1 VEHLKINNTAK
12 NEIKLIIKKEFFEI
26 NFFGNWTVESSAK
39 GVEGLL
45 LNLADYPKIRKMT
58 FATKKLDDWDS
69 FFMAQ
74 LMVIIDF
81 AKNKKITVDIESL
94 PKGIQGLL
102 ALAYSVSER
111 DGARKQK
118 KKTSLIELIGRSLL
132 KAKFEIK
139 NLVTFLGDLIHSSFS
154 LIKGT
159 GRFRF
164 VDLMTYIQDCGPAS
178 LPIVS
183 LISFLVGLILAFVG
197 ALQLSLF
204 GAQMYLADLVG
215 LGMTREMGALM
226 VGIIMAGRTG
236 ASYAAQIGT
245 MNVNSEIDALK
256 TMGFNPMEFLVMPR
270 MLALILV
277 MPLLCLY
284 ADFMGMLGG
293 AAVAIGLFD
302 ISSTE
307 YWSRTEL
314 AVQLKDVLV
323 GLFKA
328 SIFGILIAY
337 SGCIRGMQC
346 GRSAS
351 AVGDAATSAV
361 VTGIIFIVISDSLIT
376 IIFNQLGI

>member
-1 VEHLKINNTAK
+1 MSKINNTTK
-12 NEIKLIIKKEFFEI
+12 NEIKLIVKKEVFEI
-26 NFFGNWTVESSAK
+26 NFFGNWTTDSPAQ
-39 GVEGLL
+39 GVEELL
-45 LNLADYPKIRKMT
+45 LRLADYPKIKKLT
-58 FATKKLDDWDS
+58 FSTKKLDDWDS
-69 FFMAQ
+69 FFMTQ
-74 LMVIIDF
+74 LILIIDF
-81 AKNKKITVDIESL
+81 AKNKKITVDIQSL

-102 ALAYSVSER
+102 ELAYSVKER

-118 KKTSLIELIGRSLL
+118 KKISLIELIGRSLL
-132 KAKFEIK
+132 NAKVELK
-139 NLVTFLGDLIHSSFS
+139 NLVTFLGDLIQSAFS

-307 YWSRTEL
+307 YWARTEL
-314 AVQLKDVLV
+314 AVDLKDVLV

>member
-1 VEHLKINNTAK
+1 MSKINNTTK
-12 NEIKLIIKKEFFEI
+12 NEIKLIVKKEVFEI
-26 NFFGNWTVESSAK
+26 NFFGNWTTDSPAQ
-39 GVEGLL
+39 GVEELL
-45 LNLADYPKIRKMT
+45 LRLADYPKIKKLT
-58 FATKKLDDWDS
+58 FSTKKLDDWDS
-69 FFMAQ
+69 FFMTQ
-74 LMVIIDF
+74 LILIIDF
-81 AKNKKITVDIESL
+81 AKNKKITVDIQSL

-102 ALAYSVSER
+102 ELAYSVKER

-118 KKTSLIELIGRSLL
+118 KKISLIELIGRSLL
-132 KAKFEIK
+132 NAKVELK
-139 NLVTFLGDLIHSSFS
+139 NLVTFLGDLIQSAFS

-236 ASYAAQIGT
+236 AAYAAQIGT

-307 YWSRTEL
+307 YWARTEL
-314 AVQLKDVLV
+314 AVDLKDVLV

>member
-1 VEHLKINNTAK
+1 MPKINNTAK

-26 NFFGNWTVESSAK
+26 NFFGNWTAGSRAK
-39 GVEGLL
+39 GVEDLL
-45 LNLADYPKIRKMT
+45 LSLDDYPKIRKMT
-58 FATKKLDDWDS
+58 FSTKKLDDWDS

-74 LMVIIDF
+74 LIVIIDF
-81 AKNKKITVDIESL
+81 AKNKKIAVDIQSL

-102 ALAYSVSER
+102 ELAYSVSER

-132 KAKFEIK
+132 KAKVELK
-139 NLVTFLGDLIHSSFS
+139 NLVTFLGDLIQSSFS

-164 VDLMTYIQDCGPAS
+164 TDLMTYIQDCGPAS

-307 YWSRTEL
+307 YWTRTEL
-314 AVQLKDVLV
+314 AVQFKDVLV

-376 IIFNQLGI
+376 ILFNQLGI

>member
-1 VEHLKINNTAK
+1 MSKINNTTK
-12 NEIKLIIKKEFFEI
+12 NEIKLIVKKEVFEI
-26 NFFGNWTVESSAK
+26 NFFGNWTTGSPAY
-39 GVEGLL
+39 GVEELL
-45 LNLADYPKIRKMT
+45 LRLADYPKIKKLT
-58 FATKKLDDWDS
+58 FSTKKLDDWDS
-69 FFMAQ
+69 FFMTQ
-74 LMVIIDF
+74 LILIIDF
-81 AKNKKITVDIESL
+81 AKNKKITVDIQSL

-102 ALAYSVSER
+102 ELAYSVKER

-118 KKTSLIELIGRSLL
+118 KKISLIELIGRSLL
-132 KAKFEIK
+132 NAKVELK
-139 NLVTFLGDLIHSSFS
+139 NLVTFLGDLIQSAFS
-154 LIKGT
+154 LIKGK

-236 ASYAAQIGT
+236 AAYAAQIGT

-307 YWSRTEL
+307 YWARTEL
-314 AVQLKDVLV
+314 AVDLKDVLV

>member
-1 VEHLKINNTAK
+1 MRNINNTAK
-12 NEIKLIIKKEFFEI
+12 NEIKLIIKKELFEI
-26 NFFGNWTVESSAK
+26 NFFGHWTAGSANQ
-39 GVEGLL
+39 GVEELL
-45 LNLADYPKIRKMT
+45 SNLVDYPKIKKLT
-58 FATKKLDDWDS
+58 FSTKKLDSWDS
-69 FFMAQ
+69 FFMSQ
-74 LMVIIDF
+74 LILIIDF
-81 AKNKKITVDIESL
+81 AKTKKITVDIKSL

-102 ALAYSVSER
+102 ALAYSVPER

-132 KAKFEIK
+132 AAKVELK
-139 NLVTFLGDLIHSSFS
+139 NLVTFLGDLIQSAFS

-226 VGIIMAGRTG
+226 VGIIMSGRTG

-307 YWSRTEL
+307 YWTRTEL
-314 AVQLKDVLV
+314 AVQFKDVLV

-361 VTGIIFIVISDSLIT
+361 VTGIILIVISDSLIT

>member
-1 VEHLKINNTAK
+1 MPKNNNTAK

-26 NFFGNWTVESSAK
+26 NFFGNWTVGSANQ
-39 GVEGLL
+39 GVEELL
-45 LNLADYPKIRKMT
+45 SNLTDYPKIKNLT
-58 FATKKLDDWDS
+58 FSTKKLDAWDS
-69 FFMAQ
+69 FFMSQ
-74 LMVIIDF
+74 LILIIDF
-81 AKNKKITVDIESL
+81 AKDKKITVDIKSL
-94 PKGIQGLL
+94 PTGIQGLL
-102 ALAYSVSER
+102 KLSYSVPER

-132 KAKFEIK
+132 AAKVELH
-139 NLVTFLGDLIHSSFS
+139 NLVTFLGHLIQSTFS

-164 VDLMTYIQDCGPAS
+164 VDLMTHIQDCGPSS

-307 YWSRTEL
+307 YWTRTEL
-314 AVQLKDVLV
+314 AVQFKDILV

-361 VTGIIFIVISDSLIT
+361 VTGIIFIVVSDSLIT

>member
-1 VEHLKINNTAK
+1 MSKINNTTK
-12 NEIKLIIKKEFFEI
+12 NEIKLIVKKEVFEI
-26 NFFGNWTVESSAK
+26 NFFGNWTTGSPAY
-39 GVEGLL
+39 GVEDLL
-45 LNLADYPKIRKMT
+45 LRLADYPKIKKLT
-58 FATKKLDDWDS
+58 FSTKKLDDWDS
-69 FFMAQ
+69 FFMTQ
-74 LMVIIDF
+74 LILIIDF
-81 AKNKKITVDIESL
+81 AKNKKITVDIQSL

-102 ALAYSVSER
+102 ELTYSVKER

-118 KKTSLIELIGRSLL
+118 KKISLIELIGRSLL
-132 KAKFEIK
+132 NAKVELK
-139 NLVTFLGDLIHSSFS
+139 NLVTFLGDLIQSAFS

-236 ASYAAQIGT
+236 AAYAAQIGT

-307 YWSRTEL
+307 YWARTEL
-314 AVQLKDVLV
+314 AVDLKDVLV

>member
-1 VEHLKINNTAK
+1 MSKINNTTK
-12 NEIKLIIKKEFFEI
+12 NEIKLIVKKEVFEI
-26 NFFGNWTVESSAK
+26 NFFGNWTTGSPAY
-39 GVEGLL
+39 GVEDLL
-45 LNLADYPKIRKMT
+45 LRLTDYPKIKKLT
-58 FATKKLDDWDS
+58 FSTKKLDDWDS
-69 FFMAQ
+69 FFMTQ
-74 LMVIIDF
+74 LILIIDF
-81 AKNKKITVDIESL
+81 AKNKKITVDIQSL

-102 ALAYSVSER
+102 ELAYSVKER

-118 KKTSLIELIGRSLL
+118 KKISLIELIGRSLL
-132 KAKFEIK
+132 NAKVELK
-139 NLVTFLGDLIHSSFS
+139 NLVTFLGDLIQSAFS

-307 YWSRTEL
+307 YWVRTEL
-314 AVQLKDVLV
+314 AVDLKDVLV

>member
-1 VEHLKINNTAK
+1 MSKINNTTK
-12 NEIKLIIKKEFFEI
+12 NEIKLIVKKEVFEI
-26 NFFGNWTVESSAK
+26 NFFGNWTTGSPAY
-39 GVEGLL
+39 GVEDLL
-45 LNLADYPKIRKMT
+45 LRLADYPKIKKLT
-58 FATKKLDDWDS
+58 FSTKKLDDWDS
-69 FFMAQ
+69 FFMTQ
-74 LMVIIDF
+74 LILIIDF
-81 AKNKKITVDIESL
+81 AENKKITVDIQSL

-102 ALAYSVSER
+102 ELAYSVKER

-118 KKTSLIELIGRSLL
+118 KKISLIELIGRSLL
-132 KAKFEIK
+132 NAKVELK
-139 NLVTFLGDLIHSSFS
+139 NLVTFLGELIQSAFS

-236 ASYAAQIGT
+236 AAYAAQIGT

-307 YWSRTEL
+307 YWARTEL

>member
-1 VEHLKINNTAK
+1 MSKINNTTK
-12 NEIKLIIKKEFFEI
+12 NEIKLIVKKEVFEI
-26 NFFGNWTVESSAK
+26 NFFGNWTTGTSAQ
-39 GVEGLL
+39 GVEELL
-45 LNLADYPKIRKMT
+45 LRLADYPKIKKLT
-58 FATKKLDDWDS
+58 FSTKKLDDWDS
-69 FFMAQ
+69 FFMTQ
-74 LMVIIDF
+74 LILIIDF
-81 AKNKKITVDIESL
+81 AKNKKITVDIQSL

-102 ALAYSVSER
+102 ELTYSVKER

-118 KKTSLIELIGRSLL
+118 KKISLIELIGRSLL
-132 KAKFEIK
+132 NAKVELK
-139 NLVTFLGDLIHSSFS
+139 NLVTFLGDLIQSAFS

-236 ASYAAQIGT
+236 AAYAAQIGT

-307 YWSRTEL
+307 YWARTEL

-376 IIFNQLGI
+376 IIFNELGI

>member
-1 VEHLKINNTAK
+1 
-12 NEIKLIIKKEFFEI
+12 
-26 NFFGNWTVESSAK
+26 
-39 GVEGLL
+39 
-45 LNLADYPKIRKMT
+45 
-58 FATKKLDDWDS
+58 
-69 FFMAQ
+69 
-74 LMVIIDF
+74 
-81 AKNKKITVDIESL
+81 
-94 PKGIQGLL
+94 
-102 ALAYSVSER
+102 
-111 DGARKQK
+111 
-118 KKTSLIELIGRSLL
+118 
-132 KAKFEIK
+132 
-139 NLVTFLGDLIHSSFS
+139 
-154 LIKGT
+154 
-159 GRFRF
+159 
-164 VDLMTYIQDCGPAS
+164 
-178 LPIVS
+178 
-183 LISFLVGLILAFVG
+183 
-197 ALQLSLF
+197 
-204 GAQMYLADLVG
+204 MYLADLVG

-307 YWSRTEL
+307 YWTRTEL

-376 IIFNQLGI
+376 ILFNQLGI

>member
-1 VEHLKINNTAK
+1 VRNINNTAK
-12 NEIKLIIKKEFFEI
+12 NEIKLIIKKELFEI
-26 NFFGNWTVESSAK
+26 NFFGHWTAGSANQ
-39 GVEGLL
+39 GVEELL
-45 LNLADYPKIRKMT
+45 SNLVDYPKIKKLT
-58 FATKKLDDWDS
+58 FSTKKLDSWDS
-69 FFMAQ
+69 FFMSQ
-74 LMVIIDF
+74 LILIIDF
-81 AKNKKITVDIESL
+81 AKTKKISVDIKSL

-102 ALAYSVSER
+102 ALAYSVPER

-132 KAKFEIK
+132 AAKVELK
-139 NLVTFLGDLIHSSFS
+139 NLVTFLGDLIQSAFS

-164 VDLMTYIQDCGPAS
+164 VDLMTYIQDCGPGS

-270 MLALILV
+270 MLH
-277 MPLLCLY
+277 
-284 ADFMGMLGG
+284 
-293 AAVAIGLFD
+293 
-302 ISSTE
+302 
-307 YWSRTEL
+307 
-314 AVQLKDVLV
+314 
-323 GLFKA
+323 
-328 SIFGILIAY
+328 
-337 SGCIRGMQC
+337 
-346 GRSAS
+346 
-351 AVGDAATSAV
+351 
-361 VTGIIFIVISDSLIT
+361 
-376 IIFNQLGI
+376 

>member
-1 VEHLKINNTAK
+1 MSKINNTTK
-12 NEIKLIIKKEFFEI
+12 NEIKLIVKKEVFEI
-26 NFFGNWTVESSAK
+26 NFFGNWTTGSPAY
-39 GVEGLL
+39 GVEDLL
-45 LNLADYPKIRKMT
+45 LRLADYPKIKKLT
-58 FATKKLDDWDS
+58 FSTKKLDDWDS
-69 FFMAQ
+69 FFMTQ
-74 LMVIIDF
+74 LILIIDF
-81 AKNKKITVDIESL
+81 AKNKKITVDIQSL

-102 ALAYSVSER
+102 ELAYSVKER

-118 KKTSLIELIGRSLL
+118 KKISLIELIGRSLL
-132 KAKFEIK
+132 NAKVELK
-139 NLVTFLGDLIHSSFS
+139 NLVTFLGELIQSAFS

-236 ASYAAQIGT
+236 AAYAAQIGT

-307 YWSRTEL
+307 YWARTEL

-337 SGCIRGMQC
+337 AGCIRGMQC

>member
-1 VEHLKINNTAK
+1 MSKINNTTK
-12 NEIKLIIKKEFFEI
+12 NEIKLIVKKEVFEI
-26 NFFGNWTVESSAK
+26 NFFGNWTTGSPAY
-39 GVEGLL
+39 GVEDLL
-45 LNLADYPKIRKMT
+45 LRLADYPKIKKLT
-58 FATKKLDDWDS
+58 FSTKKLDDWDS
-69 FFMAQ
+69 FFMTQ
-74 LMVIIDF
+74 LILIIDF
-81 AKNKKITVDIESL
+81 AKNKKITVDIQSL

-102 ALAYSVSER
+102 ELTYSVKER

-118 KKTSLIELIGRSLL
+118 KKISLIELIGRSLL
-132 KAKFEIK
+132 NAKVELK
-139 NLVTFLGDLIHSSFS
+139 NLVTFLGDLIQSAFS

-236 ASYAAQIGT
+236 AAYAAQIGT

-307 YWSRTEL
+307 YWARTEL

>member
-1 VEHLKINNTAK
+1 MSKINNTTK
-12 NEIKLIIKKEFFEI
+12 NEIKLIVKKEVFEI
-26 NFFGNWTVESSAK
+26 NFFGNWTTDSPAY
-39 GVEGLL
+39 GVEELL
-45 LNLADYPKIRKMT
+45 LRLADYPKIKKLT
-58 FATKKLDDWDS
+58 FSTKKLDDWDS
-69 FFMAQ
+69 FFMTQ
-74 LMVIIDF
+74 LILIIDF
-81 AKNKKITVDIESL
+81 AENKKITVDIQSL

-102 ALAYSVSER
+102 ELAYSVKER

-118 KKTSLIELIGRSLL
+118 KKISLIELIGRSLL
-132 KAKFEIK
+132 NAKVELK
-139 NLVTFLGDLIHSSFS
+139 NLVTFLGDLIQSAFS

-236 ASYAAQIGT
+236 AAYAAQIGT

-307 YWSRTEL
+307 YWVRTEL
-314 AVQLKDVLV
+314 AVDLKDVLV

>member
-1 VEHLKINNTAK
+1 MSKINNTTK
-12 NEIKLIIKKEFFEI
+12 NEIKLIVKKEVFEI
-26 NFFGNWTVESSAK
+26 NFFGNWTTGSPAY
-39 GVEGLL
+39 GVEDLL
-45 LNLADYPKIRKMT
+45 LRLADYPKIKKLT
-58 FATKKLDDWDS
+58 FSTKKLDDWDS
-69 FFMAQ
+69 FFMTQ
-74 LMVIIDF
+74 LILIIDF
-81 AKNKKITVDIESL
+81 AKNKKITVDIQSL

-102 ALAYSVSER
+102 ELAYSVKER

-118 KKTSLIELIGRSLL
+118 KKISLIELIGRSLL
-132 KAKFEIK
+132 NAKVELK
-139 NLVTFLGDLIHSSFS
+139 NLVTFLGDLIQSAFS
-154 LIKGT
+154 LIKGK

-236 ASYAAQIGT
+236 AAYAAQIGT

-307 YWSRTEL
+307 YWVRTEL